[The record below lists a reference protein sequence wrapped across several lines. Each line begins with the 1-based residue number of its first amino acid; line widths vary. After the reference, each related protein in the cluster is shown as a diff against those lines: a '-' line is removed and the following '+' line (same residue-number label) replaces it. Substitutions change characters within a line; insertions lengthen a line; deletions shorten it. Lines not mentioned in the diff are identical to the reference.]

1 MSTRVEKLISEYPQM
16 VSQKKCLAYQVAHFR
31 GLSPEDVI
39 TSMYTAHHEGERV
52 QTSGT
57 SDKTAQIAMNYRD
70 RLNQMNRE
78 WYEHLEWRLRCVSD
92 ELDFFESA
100 LHSLPADLE
109 PVMWDLVVQQLKWE
123 AVEQKYAISHTT
135 VYRMRKRAMT
145 ALEAMYKKHDQETA
159 AYMLGA
165 EG

>member
-57 SDKTAQIAMNYRD
+57 SDKTAQIALNYESRMD
-70 RLNQMNRE
+70 RLNRE
-78 WYEHLEWRLRCVSD
+78 WYEHLEKQLLELTD
-92 ELDFFESA
+92 ELNFFEGA
-100 LHSLPADLE
+100 LRALP
-109 PVMWDLVVQQLKWE
+109 PNVSQVMWDLVVEGMTWD
-123 AVEQKYAISHTT
+123 T
-135 VYRMRKRAMT
+135 VADIHHMSRANVGKLRKRAILELDKLY
-145 ALEAMYKKHDQETA
+145 ALRDSTTV
-159 AYMLGA
+159 AYMLN
-165 EG
+165 